1 LAEYHINT
9 VRERQKDEIY
19 TYTFFSIYT
28 SYTSKKG
35 TLACVCVLFFCVG
48 DFVDRYVKYRG
59 KYGLLKCRCPFFGII
74 NKSFAKFVKSDKNR
88 TLIVVPGI

>member
-1 LAEYHINT
+1 MKFTHILFSPYILHILQKK
-9 VRERQKDEIY
+9 ERWLVPA
-19 TYTFFSIYT
+19 F
-28 SYTSKKG
+28 
-35 TLACVCVLFFCVG
+35 FFCVG

-59 KYGLLKCRCPFFGII
+59 KYGLLYRRCPFFGII

>member
-1 LAEYHINT
+1 MKFTHILFSPYILHILQK
-9 VRERQKDEIY
+9 RERWLVSA
-19 TYTFFSIYT
+19 F
-28 SYTSKKG
+28 
-35 TLACVCVLFFCVG
+35 FFCVG
-48 DFVDRYVKYRG
+48 NFVDRYVKYRG

>member
-28 SYTSKKG
+28 SKRERW
-35 TLACVCVLFFCVG
+35 LVPAFFFCVG

-59 KYGLLKCRCPFFGII
+59 KYGLLYRRCPFFGII

>member
-1 LAEYHINT
+1 MKFTHILFLH
-9 VRERQKDEIY
+9 IY
-19 TYTFFSIYT
+19 FIYF
-28 SYTSKKG
+28 KKG
-35 TLACVCVLFFCVG
+35 TLACACVLFCVG

-59 KYGLLKCRCPFFGII
+59 KYGLLYRRCPFFGII